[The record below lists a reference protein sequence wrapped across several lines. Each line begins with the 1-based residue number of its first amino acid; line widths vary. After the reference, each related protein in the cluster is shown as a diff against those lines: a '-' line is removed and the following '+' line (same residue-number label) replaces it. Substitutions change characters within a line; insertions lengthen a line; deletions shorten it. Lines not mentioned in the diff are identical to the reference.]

1 MLGQRTSIVRKFINY
16 GCKKFYNIGTWCAPV
31 HQLANHSLVLL
42 SLSFSP
48 FLFRPL
54 PSSSLW
60 SWCVC
65 LVDASVWKWPVLMGE
80 SCGSGRLWSQLG
92 MVRKEWCYSPW
103 FGLLLYVLAGSTQQI
118 FVSKFLFRFSFWR
131 HLVNK
136 LEQSILCLHK
146 YLCQLASSYS
156 FQIYG

>member
-54 PSSSLW
+54 PSSSLR

-65 LVDASVWKWPVLMGE
+65 SVDASVWLMRLFGWCVCLE
-80 SCGSGRLWSQLG
+80 VAGVDGRILRKRSTLISTWWKDIFLFQLR
-92 MVRKEWCYSPW
+92 MVRKEWCYWPW
-103 FGLLLYVLAGSTQQI
+103 FGLLLYVLAGSTTWYFHRAVEI
-118 FVSKFLFRFSFWR
+118 SLKAL
-131 HLVNK
+131 
-136 LEQSILCLHK
+136 
-146 YLCQLASSYS
+146 
-156 FQIYG
+156 G